1 MNMTEKYQTNTTN
14 ETNEEKL
21 PSKAAAVHERIRKE
35 GEKELKRDS
44 YALLLSAIA
53 AGLSMGSSM
62 LAKALLQ
69 IHLPDNDFGFLI
81 ENMGYTIGFL
91 IVILAKQQ
99 LFTENTVTA
108 VLPVMTVPTRN
119 HFYLLF
125 RLWSLVLFGNLIGTA
140 IIALVFLYMPV
151 VNEATQHAFSSLG
164 HHVME
169 NDATQMLSKGIMS
182 GFIIATM
189 VWILSNTEHSKV
201 IIIFTMTYLVAI
213 GDFTHVIVG
222 SAEVFYL
229 VFKSELNPFEFLY
242 PFALPTLAGNIIG
255 GTFIFALL
263 AHAQIRNDMHDD

>member
-1 MNMTEKYQTNTTN
+1 MNMSEKSQETTD
-14 ETNEEKL
+14 EEKL

-44 YALLLSAIA
+44 NALLLSAIA

-62 LAKALLQ
+62 LAKAILQ

-81 ENMGYTIGFL
+81 ENIGYTIGFL
-91 IVILAKQQ
+91 IVILARQQ

-108 VLPVMTVPTRN
+108 VLPVMTEPTKN

-125 RLWSLVLFGNLIGTA
+125 RLWSLVLLGNLVGTA
-140 IIALVFLYMPV
+140 VIALAFLYLPIV
-151 VNEATQHAFSSLG
+151 DETTLQVFSSLG
-164 HHVME
+164 HHVMK
-169 NDATQMLSKGIMS
+169 NDALQMLSKGIMS

-201 IIIFTMTYLVAI
+201 IIIFIMTYLVAI
-213 GDFTHVIVG
+213 GEFTHIIVG

-229 VFKSELNPFEFLY
+229 VFRGELNPLEFIY

-255 GTFIFALL
+255 GTLIFALL
-263 AHAQIRNDMHDD
+263 AHAQIRNDMNDG